1 MASLLPIRFRTEL
14 ARSFHRDI
22 VSTLNVPDGELNTLN
37 TLDSTMFTFTAA
49 ENTTTFSGDDIKGHT
64 LAYTPGRIDVYVDGD
79 KVSTEDFDALDG
91 TTIDLH
97 TATGEEETTVELTG
111 ITFSYTAV
119 DNATD
124 VITKASHGFTTGDS
138 VTYYQNGGDAIT
150 GLTNASTY
158 YVITLTAN
166 TLQLA
171 TSLANATAG
180 TEILL
185 TAGTGTVYL
194 LVDTDTDDINITSL
208 TIPTAGIA
216 TATDTITYTTHGL
229 LAGDRVVYYN
239 GGGASATGLTSGT
252 TYYVIASGLTAN
264 AFKVSATS
272 GGSAVNITGTG
283 NAAQYF
289 ETADEVTIAAHGFG
303 TGNEVQYEAASTG
316 SIVGL
321 TEGTTYYIIKID
333 DDTVKFAT
341 SLANA
346 TAGTAI
352 YLQTPMALGTFLFT
366 GPLTQTVTVNTFTLY
381 NYPNPR
387 DYFYVFLGK
396 PTVWASLTIPMSGV
410 TTATDTFAYA
420 AHGLTAGRAVVYY
433 NGGGASAT
441 GLTSGTTY
449 YVIAS
454 GLTANAFKVSATSG
468 GSTVNITG
476 TGNNAQYFE
485 TADST
490 PDTPVD
496 TRMGDSAAKRN
507 IMGVKKIN
515 PSDTCLMVRR
525 VNWETGTVYVAYTDD
540 ADLSDEDFYVF
551 NVDNYRIYKC
561 LDNDNDTAS
570 TTKPAFSE
578 LGPKTLADGYTWQL
592 IYEVPTADR
601 TKFLNDD
608 FIPIKFYGTSTRFDH
623 NGTIS
628 EVICDAGGTGY
639 TSSVTILIIG
649 DGVGAEATATV
660 DTGVITSIAVTN
672 GGSGYSFAFVLIIG
686 DGSGALASTVV
697 ETTDL
702 PNVINQNVAGYAV
715 ATSGQIDFISIT
727 TGGTNYLTTTTS
739 VVIEGDGS
747 GATASV
753 VATDGGIT
761 AVTITDRGSGYTFA
775 NVLISGDGTGA
786 ALKAMVSPQGG
797 HGANIPQELFAT
809 TLGIS
814 VNVEDFLTD
823 FFLDNDFRQYGVI
836 KNIRDYSNETL
847 FNSNTGNACH
857 VITVP
862 DGTEYNLDDEI
873 SSDNSGSFI
882 VSYVSGNTVY
892 LLPVINSTL
901 TTSTLLTNDTES
913 TSGLTLTEVIPP
925 EIGQRTGDI
934 IYLNNIAS
942 LARQIE
948 QTETIKLYINF

>member
-22 VSTLNVPDGELNTLN
+22 ISTLNVPDGELNTLN
-37 TLDSTMFTFTAA
+37 TLDSTMFTFTPV
-49 ENTTTFSGDDIKGHT
+49 ENTTTFSGDDTKGHT

-97 TATGEEETTVELTG
+97 TATGGEETTIELTG

-119 DNATD
+119 NNATD
-124 VITKASHGFTTGDS
+124 VITSASHGFTTGDS

-150 GLTNASTY
+150 GLTNGSTY

-171 TSLANATAG
+171 TSSANATAG
-180 TEILL
+180 TAIAL
-185 TAGTGTVYL
+185 TTGTGTVYL
-194 LVDTDTDDINITSL
+194 LVDTDTDYINITSNEVTIEAHGFGTGNDVRYEAATTGSVVGLTEGTTYYIIKIDDDTVKFATSLANATAGTAINLQTPMALGTFLFAGPLTQTVTVNTFTLYNYPNPRDYFYVFLGKPTVWASL
-208 TIPTAGIA
+208 TIPTSGVT
-216 TATDTITYTTHGL
+216 TATDTFAYTTHGL
-229 LAGDRVVYYN
+229 TAGREVIYYN
-239 GGGASATGLTSGT
+239 GGGTSATGLTSGT

-283 NAAQYF
+283 N
-289 ETADEVTIAAHGFG
+289 
-303 TGNEVQYEAASTG
+303 
-316 SIVGL
+316 
-321 TEGTTYYIIKID
+321 
-333 DDTVKFAT
+333 
-341 SLANA
+341 
-346 TAGTAI
+346 
-352 YLQTPMALGTFLFT
+352 
-366 GPLTQTVTVNTFTLY
+366 
-381 NYPNPR
+381 
-387 DYFYVFLGK
+387 
-396 PTVWASLTIPMSGV
+396 
-410 TTATDTFAYA
+410 
-420 AHGLTAGRAVVYY
+420 
-433 NGGGASAT
+433 
-441 GLTSGTTY
+441 
-449 YVIAS
+449 
-454 GLTANAFKVSATSG
+454 
-468 GSTVNITG
+468 
-476 TGNNAQYFE
+476 NAQYFE

-496 TRMGDSAAKRN
+496 TRMVDSAAKRN

-525 VNWETGTVYVAYTDD
+525 VDWETGTVYMAYTDD

-551 NVDNYRIYKC
+551 NTDNYRIYKC

-628 EVICDAGGTGY
+628 EIICDAGGTGY
-639 TSSVTILIIG
+639 TSSVNILIIG

-660 DTGVITSIAVTN
+660 DTGVITSIDVTN

-715 ATSGQIDFISIT
+715 ATSGQIDLISIIA
-727 TGGTNYLTTTTS
+727 GGTNYLTATTS
-739 VVIEGDGS
+739 VTIEGDGS

-753 VATDGGIT
+753 VATAGVIT
-761 AVTITDRGSGYTFA
+761 GVTITDRGSGYTFA

-786 ALKAMVSPQGG
+786 ALKATVSPQGG
-797 HGANIPQELFAT
+797 HGSNIPQELFAT

-847 FNSNTGNACH
+847 FNSNTGNACY

-873 SSDNSGSFI
+873 SSDNNGSFI

-925 EIGQRTGDI
+925 EIGQKTGDI

>member
-22 VSTLNVPDGELNTLN
+22 VSTINVPDGELNTLN

-49 ENTTTFSGDDIKGHT
+49 DNTTTFSGDDIKGHT
-64 LAYTPGRIDVYVDGD
+64 LAYTPGRVEVFVDGN
-79 KVSTEDFDALDG
+79 KVSTEDFDAFDG

-97 TATGEEETTVELTG
+97 TATGSDTETTVHPIG
-111 ITFSYTAV
+111 ISFSYTAV
-119 DNATD
+119 NTTTD

-138 VTYYQNGGDAIT
+138 VTYYQNGGNAIT
-150 GLTNASTY
+150 GLTDGSTY
-158 YVITLTAN
+158 YVIALTVN

-171 TSLANATAG
+171 TSSANATAG
-180 TEILL
+180 TAINIT

-194 LVDTDTDDINITSL
+194 LIDTDTDDINITS
-208 TIPTAGIA
+208 
-216 TATDTITYTTHGL
+216 
-229 LAGDRVVYYN
+229 N
-239 GGGASATGLTSGT
+239 
-252 TYYVIASGLTAN
+252 
-264 AFKVSATS
+264 
-272 GGSAVNITGTG
+272 
-283 NAAQYF
+283 
-289 ETADEVTIAAHGFG
+289 EVTIPAHGFG
-303 TGNEVQYEAASTG
+303 TGQDVRYETAGTG
-316 SIVGL
+316 TIVGL
-321 TEGTTYYIIKID
+321 TKNTTYYIIKID

-341 SLANA
+341 SLINA

-352 YLQTPMALGTFLFT
+352 NLQTPMALGTFIFT

-387 DYFYVFLGK
+387 DYFYAFMGK
-396 PTVWASLTIPMSGV
+396 
-410 TTATDTFAYA
+410 TTAW
-420 AHGLTAGRAVVYY
+420 TA
-433 NGGGASAT
+433 
-441 GLTSGTTY
+441 
-449 YVIAS
+449 
-454 GLTANAFKVSATSG
+454 
-468 GSTVNITG
+468 
-476 TGNNAQYFE
+476 E
-485 TADST
+485 PT

-496 TRMGDSAAKRN
+496 TRMVDSAVKRN

-515 PSDTCLMVRR
+515 PSDTCLMARR
-525 VNWETGTVYVAYTDD
+525 VDWETGTVYTKYTD
-540 ADLSDEDFYVF
+540 AVDLSDADFYVF
-551 NVDNYRIYKC
+551 NSDNYRIYKC
-561 LDNDNDTAS
+561 LNNNAGNTS

-592 IYEVPTADR
+592 LYEVPTADR

-623 NGTIS
+623 NGTIG

-639 TSSVTILIIG
+639 TSSVNILIIG

-672 GGSGYSFAFVLIIG
+672 SGSGYSFAFVLIIG
-686 DGSGALASTVV
+686 TGSGALASTII

-715 ATSGQIDFISIT
+715 ATSGQIDVISIT
-727 TGGTNYLTTTTS
+727 TGGTNYLTATTT
-739 VVIEGDGS
+739 VAIQGDGS

-753 VATDGGIT
+753 VATAGVIT
-761 AVTITDRGSGYTFA
+761 AVTITHRGSGYTFA

-786 ALKAMVSPQGG
+786 TLKATVSPQGG
-797 HGANIPQELFAT
+797 HGSNIPQELFAT
-809 TLGIS
+809 TLGVS

-862 DGTEYNLDDEI
+862 DGTKYQLDDAI
-873 SSDNSGSFI
+873 SSDNNGSFI

-892 LLPVINSTL
+892 LLPVINSIL
-901 TTSTLLTNDTES
+901 TTNTLLTNATHAA
-913 TSGLTLTEVIPP
+913 SGLTLTAATAP
-925 EIGQRTGDI
+925 EIGQKTGDV

>member
-37 TLDSTMFTFTAA
+37 TLDSTMFTFTAV

-97 TATGEEETTVELTG
+97 TATGDEETTFELTG

-119 DNATD
+119 NNATD
-124 VITKASHGFTTGDS
+124 VITKSSHGFTTGDS

-150 GLTNASTY
+150 GLTNETTY

-180 TEILL
+180 TAIAL
-185 TAGTGTVYL
+185 TTGTGTVYL
-194 LVDTDTDDINITSL
+194 LVDTDTDYINITS
-208 TIPTAGIA
+208 
-216 TATDTITYTTHGL
+216 
-229 LAGDRVVYYN
+229 N
-239 GGGASATGLTSGT
+239 
-252 TYYVIASGLTAN
+252 
-264 AFKVSATS
+264 
-272 GGSAVNITGTG
+272 
-283 NAAQYF
+283 
-289 ETADEVTIAAHGFG
+289 EVTIAAHGFG
-303 TGNEVQYEAASTG
+303 TGNDVRYEAATTG
-316 SIVGL
+316 SVVGL
-321 TEGTTYYIIKID
+321 TEGTIYYIIKID

-352 YLQTPMALGTFLFT
+352 NLQTPMALGTFLFT

-396 PTVWASLTIPMSGV
+396 PTVWASLTIPTSGV
-410 TTATDTFAYA
+410 TIATDTFAYA
-420 AHGLTAGRAVVYY
+420 AHGLTAGREVVYY
-433 NGGGASAT
+433 NGGGTSAT

-485 TADST
+485 TVDST

-496 TRMGDSAAKRN
+496 TRMVDSAAKRN

-525 VNWETGTVYVAYTDD
+525 VDWETGTVYMAYTDD

-551 NVDNYRIYKC
+551 NTDNYRIYKC

-628 EVICDAGGTGY
+628 EIICDAGGTGY
-639 TSSVTILIIG
+639 TSSVNILIIG

-715 ATSGQIDFISIT
+715 ATSGQIDLISIT
-727 TGGTNYLTTTTS
+727 TGGTNYLTSTTS

-753 VATDGGIT
+753 VATAGVIT

-786 ALKAMVSPQGG
+786 ALKATISPQGG
-797 HGANIPQELFAT
+797 HGSNIPQELFAT

-873 SSDNSGSFI
+873 SSDNNGSFI

-892 LLPVINSTL
+892 LLPVINTTL